1 MRPLLLLVLA
11 PSLFSADGHIFY
23 SKSFPNS
30 TPAYVSI
37 QLSPSGEIV
46 YKEAVDDEQPVKLQI
61 EPAQA
66 AEIFALAQK
75 LDYFSRPLESGLK
88 VAFMGEKTFRWETS
102 GGKPQEQKFNYS
114 QDLDANKLQDWFERI
129 TESEMLFFSLERTV
143 KYDKL
148 GVYKSLL
155 QLEAAYDR
163 KRLVAW
169 PQYLPLLDRVAK
181 NSSYMNVARERA
193 ASLAEAFRNPPA
205 PAPEKPAAGEK
216 PAPNEKP
223 ASGEKPP
230 TEKQKVQ
237 P

>member
-1 MRPLLLLVLA
+1 MRL
-11 PSLFSADGHIFY
+11 SLITLCLGVAFAADPIIFY

-37 QLSPSGEIV
+37 ELSKNGDIV
-46 YKEAVDDEQPVKLQI
+46 YKEAVDDEQPVKLKI
-61 EPAQA
+61 EPAEA
-66 AEIFALAQK
+66 DEIFALAEK
-75 LDYFSRPLESGLK
+75 LDHFKRPLESGLK
-88 VAFMGEKTFRWETS
+88 VAFMGEKTFRWVS
-102 GGKPQEQKFNYS
+102 DAPPQEQKFNYS

-129 TESEMLFFSLERTV
+129 SESEQLFFFLERTV

-148 GVYKSLL
+148 GVYKALL

-169 PQYLPLLDRVAK
+169 SQYLPLLDRVAK

-193 ASLAEAFRNPPA
+193 ASLAEVFRA
-205 PAPEKPAAGEK
+205 PKAAPD
-216 PAPNEKP
+216 
-223 ASGEKPP
+223 ASKNSG
-230 TEKQKVQ
+230 QVQ

>member
-1 MRPLLLLVLA
+1 MKLLFFLA
-11 PSLFSADGHIFY
+11 TMAGAAEPGIFY

-37 QLSPSGEIV
+37 QIARSGDIV
-46 YKEAVDDEQPVKLQI
+46 YKEAVDDEQPVKLKI
-61 EPAQA
+61 EPQEA
-66 AEIFALAQK
+66 AEIFALAEK
-75 LDYFSRPLESGLK
+75 LDYFKRPLESGLK
-88 VAFMGEKTFRWETS
+88 VAFMGEKTFRWEAE
-102 GGKPQEQKFNYS
+102 GKPQEQKFNYS

-148 GVYKSLL
+148 GVYKALL

-193 ASLAEAFRNPPA
+193 ASLAEVFRSPKPTPPEA
-205 PAPEKPAAGEK
+205 PKGETPK
-216 PAPNEKP
+216 
-223 ASGEKPP
+223 G
-230 TEKQKVQ
+230 Q

>member
-1 MRPLLLLVLA
+1 MIKLWFLMAGIAAAAEP
-11 PSLFSADGHIFY
+11 GIFY

-37 QLSPSGEIV
+37 QLSRAGDIV
-46 YKEAVDDEQPVKLQI
+46 YKEAVDDEQPVKLKI
-61 EPAQA
+61 EPHEA
-66 AEIFALAQK
+66 AEIFALAEK
-75 LDYFSRPLESGLK
+75 LDHFKRPLESGLK
-88 VAFMGEKTFRWETS
+88 VAFMGEKTFRWETD
-102 GGKPQEQKFNYS
+102 GKPQEQKFNYS

-148 GVYKSLL
+148 GVFKALL

-163 KRLVAW
+163 KRLLAW

-181 NSSYMNVARERA
+181 NSSYMNVARDRA
-193 ASLAEAFRNPPA
+193 ASLAEAFRA
-205 PAPEKPAAGEK
+205 PKPSPEVPKG
-216 PAPNEKP
+216 
-223 ASGEKPP
+223 
-230 TEKQKVQ
+230 Q

>member
-1 MRPLLLLVLA
+1 MKFYLLALGVLSA
-11 PSLFSADGHIFY
+11 AEPSLFY

-37 QLSPSGEIV
+37 ELARSGDIV
-46 YKEAVDDEQPVKLQI
+46 YKEALDDEQPVKLKI
-61 EPAQA
+61 EPGEA
-66 AEIFALAQK
+66 AEIFALVEK
-75 LDYFSRPLESGLK
+75 LEHFKRPLESGLK
-88 VAFMGEKTFRWETS
+88 VAFMGEKTFRWVS
-102 GGKPQEQKFNYS
+102 AGALQEQKFNYS

-148 GVYKSLL
+148 GVFKALL

-169 PQYLPLLDRVAK
+169 TQYLPLLDRVAK

-193 ASLAEAFRNPPA
+193 ASLAEVFRLLKPS
-205 PAPEKPAAGEK
+205 APEAV
-216 PAPNEKP
+216 
-223 ASGEKPP
+223 KPP
-230 TEKQKVQ
+230 GQVAH

>member
-1 MRPLLLLVLA
+1 MRH
-11 PSLFSADGHIFY
+11 SLITLCLGVAFAAEPAIFY

-37 QLSPSGEIV
+37 ELSKNGDIV
-46 YKEAVDDEQPVKLQI
+46 YKEAVDDEQPVKLKI
-61 EPAQA
+61 EPAEA
-66 AEIFALAQK
+66 DEIFALAEK
-75 LDYFSRPLESGLK
+75 LDHFKRPLESGLK
-88 VAFMGEKTFRWETS
+88 VAFMGEKTFRWVS
-102 GGKPQEQKFNYS
+102 DAPPQEQKFNYS

-129 TESEMLFFSLERTV
+129 SESEQLFFFLERTV

-148 GVYKSLL
+148 GVYKALL

-169 PQYLPLLDRVAK
+169 SQYLPLLDRVAK

-193 ASLAEAFRNPPA
+193 ASLAEVFRA
-205 PAPEKPAAGEK
+205 PKAAPD
-216 PAPNEKP
+216 
-223 ASGEKPP
+223 ASKNSG
-230 TEKQKVQ
+230 QVQ

>member
-1 MRPLLLLVLA
+1 MRH
-11 PSLFSADGHIFY
+11 SLITLCLGVAFAAEPAIFY

-37 QLSPSGEIV
+37 ELSKNGDIV
-46 YKEAVDDEQPVKLQI
+46 YKEAVDDEQPVKLKI
-61 EPAQA
+61 EPAEA
-66 AEIFALAQK
+66 DEIFALAEK
-75 LDYFSRPLESGLK
+75 LDHFKRPLESGLK
-88 VAFMGEKTFRWETS
+88 VAFMGEKTFRWVS
-102 GGKPQEQKFNYS
+102 DAPPQEQKFNYS

-129 TESEMLFFSLERTV
+129 SESEQIFFFLERTV

-148 GVYKSLL
+148 GVYKALL

-169 PQYLPLLDRVAK
+169 SQYLPLLDRVAK

-193 ASLAEAFRNPPA
+193 ASLAEVFRA
-205 PAPEKPAAGEK
+205 PKAAPD
-216 PAPNEKP
+216 
-223 ASGEKPP
+223 ASKNSG
-230 TEKQKVQ
+230 QVQ

>member
-1 MRPLLLLVLA
+1 MRLFVLTWGILSA
-11 PSLFSADGHIFY
+11 AEPSLFY

-37 QLSPSGEIV
+37 QLAASGDII
-46 YKEAVDDEQPVKLQI
+46 YKEAVDDEQPVKLKI
-61 EPAQA
+61 EPEEA

-75 LDYFSRPLESGLK
+75 LDHFQHPLESGLK
-88 VAFMGEKTFRWETS
+88 VAFMGEKTFRWVAD
-102 GGKPQEQKFNYS
+102 GAPPQEQKFNYS
-114 QDLDANKLQDWFERI
+114 QDPDANKLQDWFERI

-148 GVYKSLL
+148 GVFKALL

-163 KRLVAW
+163 KRLLAW

-181 NSSYMNVARERA
+181 NSSYMNLARERA
-193 ASLAEAFRNPPA
+193 ASLAEVFRA
-205 PAPEKPAAGEK
+205 PKPSA
-216 PAPNEKP
+216 
-223 ASGEKPP
+223 
-230 TEKQKVQ
+230 TEAVKH

>member
-1 MRPLLLLVLA
+1 MTALFLAACSLVA
-11 PSLFSADGHIFY
+11 AEPSIFY

-30 TPAYVSI
+30 TPAYVSLLI
-37 QLSPSGEIV
+37 ARSGDII
-46 YKEAVDDEQPVKLQI
+46 YKEAVDDEQPVKFKI
-61 EPAQA
+61 EPAEA
-66 AEIFALAQK
+66 AEIFALAEK
-75 LDYFSRPLESGLK
+75 LDHFSRPLESGLK
-88 VAFMGEKTFRWETS
+88 VAFMGEKTFRWDPD
-102 GGKPQEQKFNYS
+102 GKPQEQKFNYS

-148 GVYKSLL
+148 GVFKALL

-181 NSSYMNVARERA
+181 NSSYMNVARDRA
-193 ASLAEAFRNPPA
+193 ASLAEAFRAPPKPPA
-205 PAPEKPAAGEK
+205 AEKSPQG
-216 PAPNEKP
+216 
-223 ASGEKPP
+223 
-230 TEKQKVQ
+230 Q

>member
-1 MRPLLLLVLA
+1 MNLLLLLLSV
-11 PSLFSADGHIFY
+11 ADGTIFY

-30 TPAYVSI
+30 VPAYVSL
-37 QLSPSGEIV
+37 QLSLSGDVI
-46 YKEAVDDEQPVKLQI
+46 YKEAVDDEQPVKLKL
-61 EPAQA
+61 EPSEM
-66 AEIFALAQK
+66 AEIFALAGK
-75 LDYFSRPLESGLK
+75 LGHFDRPLESGLK
-88 VAFMGEKTFRWETS
+88 VAFMGEKTYRWE
-102 GGKPQEQKFNYS
+102 GDGKKNEQKFNYS

-148 GVYKSLL
+148 GVFKALL

-193 ASLAEAFRNPPA
+193 ASLAEVFRNPP
-205 PAPEKPAAGEK
+205 PAAAVK
-216 PAPNEKP
+216 PENTAKGKP
-223 ASGEKPP
+223 
-230 TEKQKVQ
+230 
-237 P
+237 

>member
-1 MRPLLLLVLA
+1 MKYLLFASLSIA
-11 PSLFSADGHIFY
+11 WAAEPSIFY

-37 QLSPSGEIV
+37 ELQKTGDIV
-46 YKEAVDDEQPVKLQI
+46 YKESPEDEQPVKLKI
-61 EPAQA
+61 EPNET
-66 AEIFALAQK
+66 AEIFSLAEK
-75 LDYFSRPLESGLK
+75 LDHFKRPLESGLK
-88 VAFMGEKTFRWETS
+88 VAFMGDKTFRWVTD
-102 GGKPQEQKFNYS
+102 GKAQEQKFNYS
-114 QDLDANKLQDWFERI
+114 QDLDAIKLQDWFERI

-148 GVYKSLL
+148 GVYKALL

-193 ASLAEAFRNPPA
+193 ASLAEAFRA
-205 PAPEKPAAGEK
+205 PAAPVAEAPKP
-216 PAPNEKP
+216 
-223 ASGEKPP
+223 
-230 TEKQKVQ
+230 
-237 P
+237 

>member
-1 MRPLLLLVLA
+1 MTNLIFLLSLCALA
-11 PSLFSADGHIFY
+11 GAADSTIFY

-30 TPAYVSI
+30 TPAYVSLLI
-37 QLSPSGEIV
+37 SPTGDIV
-46 YKEAVDDEQPVKLQI
+46 YKEAIDDEQPVKLKI
-61 EPAQA
+61 EPSEV
-66 AEIFALAQK
+66 AEIFALAEK
-75 LDYFSRPLESGLK
+75 LGHFDHPLESGLK
-88 VAFMGEKTFRWETS
+88 VAFMGEKTYRWEAD
-102 GGKPQEQKFNYS
+102 GKKNEQKFNYS

-148 GVYKSLL
+148 GVFKALL

-193 ASLAEAFRNPPA
+193 ASLAEVFRA
-205 PAPEKPAAGEK
+205 PAA
-216 PAPNEKP
+216 P
-223 ASGEKPP
+223 ASEKRAQVKP
-230 TEKQKVQ
+230 
-237 P
+237 

>member
-1 MRPLLLLVLA
+1 MKMLSLLAVA
-11 PSLFSADGHIFY
+11 GVVWSAEPGIFY

-37 QLSPSGEIV
+37 QLSKSGDIV
-46 YKEAVDDEQPVKLQI
+46 YKEAVDDEQPVKLKI
-61 EPAQA
+61 EPNEA
-66 AEIFALAQK
+66 AEIFALAEK
-75 LDYFSRPLESGLK
+75 LDYFTRPLESGLK
-88 VAFMGEKTFRWETS
+88 VAFMGEKTFRWEGTVP
-102 GGKPQEQKFNYS
+102 PQEQKYNYS
-114 QDLDANKLQDWFERI
+114 QDLDAIKLQDWFERI

-148 GVYKSLL
+148 GVYKALL

-193 ASLAEAFRNPPA
+193 ASLAEVFRAPPA
-205 PAPEKPAAGEK
+205 PPKGAPEKSDK
-216 PAPNEKP
+216 PGPDKP
-223 ASGEKPP
+223 G
-230 TEKQKVQ
+230 QVQ